1 MLKKSVVIFGITVFL
16 FSLAGCLTTRKQG
29 QGSLESQG
37 LKNQISVL
45 EAQVQSKDEE
55 INSLRE
61 ALTKAQAESKPAE
74 ATLETGKKKL
84 KVVIPE
90 KYHPSA
96 KHVQMALKN
105 AGYNPGRI
113 DGRLGKQCREAIKA
127 FQKANN
133 LKETGK
139 ANKETWDLLKEY
151 LYKKSK

>member
-1 MLKKSVVIFGITVFL
+1 MFKKSIALFAVILFL
-16 FSLAGCLTTRKQG
+16 FSLAGCATTRKQNV
-29 QGSLESQG
+29 LESQG
-37 LKNQISVL
+37 LKNQITVL

-61 ALTKAQAESKPAE
+61 ALTKAQSEAKPE
-74 ATLETGKKKL
+74 ATQETSNKKIR
-84 KVVIPE
+84 VIGEE
-90 KYHPSA
+90 KMRPSA
-96 KHVQMALKN
+96 KHIQMALKN

-113 DGRLGKQCREAIKA
+113 DGKMGKQSKEAVKA

-139 ANKETWDLLKEY
+139 ADKETWGLLKEY